1 MFSRPYAWFIL
12 AVLVVFA
19 IIGWT
24 VYQRS
29 VDDPVPVASQ
39 SQPANESE
47 VIGSDKRTDSQI
59 DAESEANLLQRINNL
74 QQDNES
80 LIQENQALKT
90 LNQNL
95 EVNPQNTELQTY
107 LLAAVL
113 ALNEKLN
120 QIQDPS
126 GDSNTNEQ
134 LQTSETD
141 LTTEQLD
148 VVFLKIQ
155 SLLDEVQQLNVE
167 NMGLNQA
174 IGEANSNIEQLTAEI
189 AAKSGE
195 AETPAMSSTDAS
207 EATEADMTSSVTA
220 EISETSDGEVTSFT
234 STDSS
239 ETTGGDLAS
248 SASSDTSETS
258 EAAAELN
265 DPESMQT
272 KEELLA
278 NIAYLKQE
286 MSEIIEQKEQLQRAT
301 YSELVELTAQLEEG
315 ESSLQAM
322 SEQLEKTEYRRSE
335 LDTRLRYASKHLRRL
350 RSDERLTETEVKMLL
365 DSIAALEQDLNLTLA
380 EKDRAI
386 SDLQSAMYVIDLKSD
401 VLFDSGSA
409 QLKSEGK
416 QALTEIVERFN
427 DYPQRVVSVEG
438 HTDNV
443 LISHRL
449 APVFP
454 SNWELS
460 SARAASAAKFLMQE
474 GLPADKVR
482 IVGHGDLKPIAS
494 NETEEGRAL
503 NRRIEIQLF
512 PKLEVK
518 PSE

>member
-29 VDDPVPVASQ
+29 VDEPVPVASQ
-39 SQPANESE
+39 SQPANESG
-47 VIGSDKRTDSQI
+47 VIELGTSTVSQI
-59 DAESEANLLQRINNL
+59 DEATEANLLQRINNL
-74 QQDNES
+74 QQENES
-80 LIQENQALKT
+80 LMQENQALKT

-95 EVNPQNTELQTY
+95 EENPQNTEFQNY
-107 LLAAVL
+107 LLTTVL
-113 ALNEKLN
+113 ALNEQLS
-120 QIQDPS
+120 QVQEPS
-126 GDSNTNEQ
+126 GDGD
-134 LQTSETD
+134 TSEQVEIIKTD
-141 LTTEQLD
+141 PTTELFDTIVLKFQL
-148 VVFLKIQ
+148 
-155 SLLDEVQQLNVE
+155 LLDEVQQLNEV
-167 NMGLNQA
+167 NIGLNQA
-174 IGEANSNIEQLTAEI
+174 IGEANSKIEQLTAEI
-189 AAKSGE
+189 AA
-195 AETPAMSSTDAS
+195 ETGKPETLAMLSTDAS
-207 EATEADMTSSVTA
+207 DVTEGDMTSSATIKSS
-220 EISETSDGEVTSFT
+220 EISDGETTSST

-239 ETTGGDLAS
+239 ETTGGDVAS
-248 SASSDTSETS
+248 SASADTSETT
-258 EAAAELN
+258 EATA
-265 DPESMQT
+265 ESMQT
-272 KEELLA
+272 KEKLLA
-278 NIAYLKQE
+278 NIVFLKQE
-286 MSEIIEQKEQLQRAT
+286 LSAVIEQKEQQQIAAD
-301 YSELVELTAQLEEG
+301 SEIVELTAKLEEAT
-315 ESSLQAM
+315 SSLQAV
-322 SEQLEKTEYRRSE
+322 SEQLEKTENRRSY

-350 RSDERLTETEVKMLL
+350 RSSERLTETEVKMLL
-365 DSIAALEQDLNLTLA
+365 DSIAALEQDLDLTLA

-409 QLKSEGK
+409 QLKPEGK

-427 DYPQRVVSVEG
+427 AYPQRVVSVEG
-438 HTDNV
+438 HTDDV

-449 APVFP
+449 SAVFP

-460 SARAASAAKFLMQE
+460 SARAASAAKYLMQE

-494 NETEEGRAL
+494 NDTEEGRAL